1 MLETFLDYLRTPFIV
16 LGNTPVTTLTLL
28 AAIAIV
34 IGARIVA
41 AIIARSM
48 DRVFVSRSLDTGL
61 RFAIGKITRYAIT
74 VIGVMIALGTV
85 GVDTSAVMAGGAV
98 LLVGIGFGL
107 QKLAEN
113 FISGLLLLIERPV
126 RKGDFIDVAGVLGI
140 VEDIGLRA
148 THVVSRDGLTVI
160 VPNAALVSGTV
171 INHSQPSHT
180 RRIWV
185 KAAVAYGTD
194 LDRASA
200 VLLEVARGEPKV
212 LAEPKPEIRHEG
224 FGESAISLALVVWIP
239 EAREEALVSSNLRF
253 AISRE
258 LRRAGIVMPFPQR
271 DVHVHQA
278 S

>member
-1 MLETFLDYLRTPFIV
+1 MLETLLDYLRTPFIV
-16 LGNTPVTTLTLL
+16 LGNTPVTTLTLF
-28 AAIAIV
+28 AAVAIV
-34 IGARIVA
+34 IGARIAA

-48 DRVFVSRSLDTGL
+48 DRVFVSRNLDTGL
-61 RFAIGKITRYAIT
+61 RFAIGKITRYTIT

-126 RKGDFIDVAGVLGI
+126 RKGDFIDVAGVLGV

-171 INHSQPSHT
+171 INHSQPTHT
-180 RRIWV
+180 RRVWV
-185 KAAVAYGTD
+185 KVSVAYGTD
-194 LDRASA
+194 LDRATS
-200 VLLEVARGEPKV
+200 VLLDVARGEPKV

-224 FGESAISLALVVWIP
+224 FGDSAINLALVAWIP

-253 AISRE
+253 AMSRE
-258 LRRAGIVMPFPQR
+258 LKRAGIVMPFPQR
-271 DVHVHQA
+271 DVHMHQA

>member
-1 MLETFLDYLRTPFIV
+1 MLETFLDYLRTPFVV

-34 IGARIVA
+34 IGARVVA
-41 AIIARSM
+41 AIVARSM
-48 DRVFVSRSLDTGL
+48 DRVFVSRNLDTGL

-126 RKGDFIDVAGVLGI
+126 RKGDFIDVAGVLGV

-185 KAAVAYGTD
+185 KVSVAYGTD
-194 LDRASA
+194 LDRATA
-200 VLLEVARGEPKV
+200 VLLEVARTEPRV
-212 LAEPKPEIRHEG
+212 VADPKPEIRHEG
-224 FGESAISLALVVWIP
+224 FGESAINLALVAWIP
-239 EAREEALVSSNLRF
+239 EAREEALVASNLRF
-253 AISRE
+253 AMSRE
-258 LRRAGIVMPFPQR
+258 LKRAGIVMPFPQR
-271 DVHVHQA
+271 DVHMHQA